1 MFLERKFFLDFIGPL
16 TVLKIIAY
24 LSTFYVNTIFYVF
37 LFLFSFLLPQE
48 ICSVA
53 AVNIEA
59 TSKRIEQAVGNMLE
73 VLKTSYEKVKE
84 GSKPSLKPGE
94 TESQELVC

>member
-1 MFLERKFFLDFIGPL
+1 M
-16 TVLKIIAY
+16 
-24 LSTFYVNTIFYVF
+24 
-37 LFLFSFLLPQE
+37 
-48 ICSVA
+48 
-53 AVNIEA
+53 NIEA

-94 TESQELVC
+94 TESQELVCFIELKKKPVLNLLKEEILVLF